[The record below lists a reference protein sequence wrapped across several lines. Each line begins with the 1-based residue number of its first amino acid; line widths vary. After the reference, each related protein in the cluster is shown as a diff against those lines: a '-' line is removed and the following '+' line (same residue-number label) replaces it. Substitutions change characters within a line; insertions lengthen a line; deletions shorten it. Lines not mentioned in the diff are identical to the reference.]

1 MMRPRLSM
9 ATVLLVAAV
18 ALAPAHAAVVASGA
32 DGFTS
37 EGSLTIA
44 KPPAAV
50 WASLVQWGRWWS
62 PAHSYSGVAGNF
74 VLVPRATGTLV
85 EAWGE
90 QSVRHAVVLT
100 AMPGKLL
107 RLQGGF
113 GPLQALPVA
122 AILDFKLAAEEQGTR
137 ITLTYRVAGP
147 AAANLPALAGPV
159 DSVMSEAMARLGRF
173 AATGQP

>member
-1 MMRPRLSM
+1 MMRPIVPLIT
-9 ATVLLVAAV
+9 ALLLGAV
-18 ALAPAHAAVVASGA
+18 TLAPARAAVVTNAPDA
-32 DGFTS
+32 FTS
-37 EGSLTIA
+37 EGSVA
-44 KPPAAV
+44 VPKPPAEV

-62 PAHSYSGVAGNF
+62 PDHSYSGSGANF
-74 VLVPRATGTLV
+74 TLVPRATGTLV

-122 AILDFKLAAEEQGTR
+122 AILDVRLAPEGQGTR

-147 AAANLPALAGPV
+147 ASANLPALAGPV
-159 DSVMSEAMARLGRF
+159 DGVMSEALARLGRF